1 MANQQYQNQRSGGYV
16 REVHVHYHQAAT
28 AQQERQQQSRQ
39 PSPEELAMAA
49 RLEKFSKTAFVVILT
64 AIMPPAGIVLAIVC
78 WWLKKSPSAT
88 ATRAPANNAAAN
100 NAVAPLGLGSPAAR
114 QALSSNKKQLLA
126 SATSQK
132 ALVQPRKRLRLPFK
146 RLPRP

>member
-1 MANQQYQNQRSGGYV
+1 V
-16 REVHVHYHQAAT
+16 REVHVHYHQAAP

-64 AIMPPAGIVLAIVC
+64 AIMPPAGIVLAIVS

-88 ATRAPANNAAAN
+88 ATPATKQAAN
-100 NAVAPLGLGSPAAR
+100 NTIAPLGLGSPTAR
-114 QALSSNKKQLLA
+114 HELSFANRRQLAPVAPRKALSQF
-126 SATSQK
+126 
-132 ALVQPRKRLRLPFK
+132 RKRSQTPSRKVLTQPLKRLIAPFK